1 LWGELQMPEILKKL
15 KFILTWKYAF
25 LAFAL
30 PVIAVCIG
38 FARIE
43 AAPFGENSFLNMD
56 LWSQYFP
63 MYIDQNNHRL
73 DMSPFYSWNG
83 ALGFNAFAQSGY
95 YGNSVFLLI
104 FMLLKTS
111 SMIMAL
117 QMILISKFGLASLGC
132 FFFLKYKFK
141 KEDMVTVGFSISYSL
156 CAYMMAFI
164 TQPMWTD
171 AVILLPIV
179 LIGLERMLT
188 DKKPLFYCLGLAF
201 LIFTNFYIGFSVC
214 IFLALY
220 FLVFAVGNSDKF
232 SFRPFLRQAKYFAGF
247 SVLAA
252 GLAGFSILPIYNAI
266 NLTLAS
272 DIISPD
278 AGRFYHPLRE
288 YFSNMLPFSSVS
300 LEYGAPN
307 IYSGSFAFLLLPLFV
322 LNDMINWRKRV
333 MYSVLIVFFYFS
345 FNYNLFDYIWH
356 GFHFP
361 NQLPGRWSFIFTLTV
376 IIVCCES
383 LTKPNEWRYW
393 KQKAVMAAP
402 YALLAVYI
410 GGEVEKKHKS
420 PAAFTAAAA
429 VLILAVL
436 IVLANSRKYKIIR
449 NAACAA
455 IGISIIF
462 EAIISA
468 AAVIPRDTKIFG
480 IKDYQFADDK
490 MKSIVSKYDSGGDDF
505 YRMELTPRFTFNPGM
520 LYGYKSIGY
529 YSSTMTGMAYNFF
542 DTMGY
547 HVYAQ
552 NVSTLYDPYY
562 PSLNSMLNIKYLIQ
576 RSGNEN
582 IFGFEQIDIYEDFKI
597 LQNKY
602 YLPVAFTANGGIA
615 DWNPDP
621 AINMIQNQNVFMRAA
636 VYGSPDIYIR
646 LPERDMIFTN
656 AELTPNSDWNEQYY
670 YRQNNDERVVFEFSY
685 KTDSAASVF
694 LVHGFRAGEIFVS
707 IDNGEAI
714 QYNYSSPTIDLGFLE
729 TGTEVSVIV
738 SIENIFI
745 GVWGMELYMFD
756 EAAFDYCYES
766 LSKDTAEVISA
777 GDTKI
782 KCRINSPSGGLL
794 YTSIPAVGWSL
805 KCNGVKTETFTIGG
819 FLLAANI
826 PAGESILEFSYTV
839 PGLIPGLAI
848 SLASLA
854 VLILCLL
861 LIKKKKKKK
870 KIKQQR
876 G

>member
-1 LWGELQMPEILKKL
+1 MLEILKKL
-15 KFILTWKYAF
+15 KFILKWKYAF

-30 PVIAVCIG
+30 PVIAVCAG
-38 FARIE
+38 FARAE

-56 LWSQYFP
+56 LWGQYFP
-63 MYIDQNNHRL
+63 IYMDQNNHRL

-95 YGNSVFLLI
+95 YGNSVFLLL
-104 FMLLKTS
+104 FMLFKTS

-117 QMILISKFGLASLGC
+117 QIILISKFGLASLGC
-132 FFFLKYKFK
+132 FFFLKQKFK
-141 KEDMVTVGFSISYSL
+141 REDMLTAGFSVAYSL

-188 DKKPLFYCLGLAF
+188 DKKPLFYCLSLAF

-214 IFLALY
+214 IFLSLY
-220 FLVFAVGNSDKF
+220 FLVFAVGNPDKF
-232 SFRPFLRQAKYFAGF
+232 SFGAFLRQAKYFAGF

-252 GLAGFSILPIYNAI
+252 GLAAFSLLPVYDAI

-272 DIISPD
+272 DITSPD
-278 AGRFYHPLRE
+278 AGRLYHPIRD
-288 YFSNMLPFSSVS
+288 YFSNMLPYSSVS

-322 LNDMINWRKRV
+322 LNDMIKLRKRV
-333 MYSVLIVFFYFS
+333 MYTALIVFLYFS
-345 FNYNLFDYIWH
+345 FNFNLFDYIWH

-361 NQLPGRWSFIFTLTV
+361 NQLPGRWSFIFTLAV

-383 LTKPNEWRYW
+383 LAKPNEWRYW
-393 KQKAVMAAP
+393 KSKMIAAAP

-410 GGEVEKKHKS
+410 GGEVEKKHES
-420 PAAFTAAAA
+420 PAAFAAAAA

-436 IVLANSRKYKIIR
+436 IVSANSRKYKIIQ
-449 NAACAA
+449 NIAWAA
-455 IGISIIF
+455 IGTVIIF
-462 EAIISA
+462 EAAVSA
-468 AAVIPRDTKIFG
+468 AAVIPRDTKITAV
-480 IKDYQFADDK
+480 KDYQFADDK
-490 MKSIVSKYDSGGDDF
+490 MKSIVSKYDGGGDDF
-505 YRMELTPRFTFNPGM
+505 YRIEMSPRFTFNPGM
-520 LYGYKSIGY
+520 LYNYKGISY
-529 YSSTMTGMAYNFF
+529 YSSTMTGAAYDFF

-547 HVYAQ
+547 HVYAK
-552 NVSTLYDPYY
+552 NVSALYNPYY
-562 PSLNSMLNIKYLIQ
+562 PALNSMLNIKYLIQ
-576 RSGNEN
+576 RSGNEK

-602 YLPVAFTANGGIA
+602 YLPVAFTASGAMA
-615 DWNPDP
+615 DWNPDQT
-621 AINMIQNQNVFMRAA
+621 INMIQNQNAFMRAA
-636 VYGSPDIYIR
+636 VYDCPDIYIR
-646 LPERDMIFTN
+646 LPEGGMIVTN
-656 AELTPNSDWNEQYY
+656 ADLTRSGDWNEQYY
-670 YRQNNDERVVFEFSY
+670 YRQNNDERVVFEFNY
-685 KTDSAASVF
+685 KTESAASIF
-694 LVHGFRAGEIFVS
+694 LVHGFRAGELSVS
-707 IDNGEAI
+707 IDNGEAVK
-714 QYNYSSPTIDLGFLE
+714 YNYSSPTIDLGFVKE
-729 TGTEVSVIV
+729 GTTISVIV

-745 GVWGMELYMFD
+745 GVWGMDLFMLD
-756 EAAFDYCYES
+756 EAAFDYCYEY
-766 LSKDTAEVISA
+766 LSKDTLEVINA

-805 KCNGVKTETFTIGG
+805 KCDGVKTETFTIGG

-826 PAGESILEFSYTV
+826 PAGDSILEFNYIV
-839 PGLIPGLAI
+839 PGLIPGIVI

-861 LIKKKKKKK
+861 LINK
-870 KIKQQR
+870 KIKK